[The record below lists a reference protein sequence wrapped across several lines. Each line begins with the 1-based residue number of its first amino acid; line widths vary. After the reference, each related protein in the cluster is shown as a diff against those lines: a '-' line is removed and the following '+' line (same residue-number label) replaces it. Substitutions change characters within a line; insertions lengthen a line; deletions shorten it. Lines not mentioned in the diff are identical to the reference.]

1 MAPLVWV
8 TRATNTVSV
17 EVTNSET
24 IQRGAIR
31 PPLKLLLLVAC
42 ISGMSIIFQQT
53 VPKRKSNATRF
64 GWNRSEGACFGPGRA
79 SRKGSLFFAL
89 ECPLHVGFLV
99 GRK

>member
-42 ISGMSIIFQQT
+42 ISGMSIIFST
-53 VPKRKSNATRF
+53 DRPETEVERDPIR
-64 GWNRSEGACFGPGRA
+64 
-79 SRKGSLFFAL
+79 L
-89 ECPLHVGFLV
+89 EQV
-99 GRK
+99 GRRMFWTWPSVADSMPDYLA